1 MGAGMERRRYMGVLA
16 FPCLCLGSEAHEGPR
31 RGLLPL
37 LKIFLAFFGINIS
50 F

>member
-16 FPCLCLGSEAHEGPR
+16 FPCLCLGSEAHEGPE
-31 RGLLPL
+31 GVFYPC